1 MKLLSNNNK
10 LAKGE
15 KLGFLSLGI
24 HLSPHDKSGYNV
36 CPWASKGC
44 AMACLDTAGMGSFSN
59 VQDSRI
65 KKTRFFFEDKQGF
78 FCKLAHEIGLAVK
91 RASKKGLIPCFR
103 LNLTSDLPWEA
114 IRNADRK
121 TIFELFP
128 NTQFYD
134 YSKGFSRMRNYLA
147 GKMPSNYHLT
157 FSRSESNQA
166 HCEIILKLGGNVACV
181 FRNELPKTSQRLGKR
196 KRVINGDVSDLR
208 FRDPKG
214 CIVGLVEKGR
224 AKKDETGFVLN

>member
-15 KLGFLSLGI
+15 KLGFLSLGV

-44 AMACLDTAGMGSFSN
+44 AMACLDTAGMGAFP
-59 VQDSRI
+59 QTQKARI
-65 KKTRFFFEDKQGF
+65 NRTHLFFEDKQGF
-78 FCKLAHEIGLAVK
+78 LCKLVKEISLAVK
-91 RASKKGLIPCFR
+91 RAKRKGLIPCFR
-103 LNLTSDLPWEA
+103 LNLTSDLPWEG

-128 NTQFYD
+128 DVQFYD

-181 FRNELPKTSQRLGKR
+181 FRNELPSTWQG

>member
-1 MKLLSNNNK
+1 MKLLSDNNK
-10 LAKGE
+10 IHKGE
-15 KLGFLSLGI
+15 KFGFYTLGI
-24 HLSPHDKSGYNV
+24 HLSPAKKSGYEV
-36 CPWASKGC
+36 CSWRSEGC
-44 AMACLDTAGMGSFSN
+44 TMSCLDTAGKWSNTPN
-59 VQDSRI
+59 VQSSRI
-65 KKTRFFFEDKQGF
+65 AKTRFFFEDKQGF
-78 FCKLAHEIGLAVK
+78 FCKLAHEISLAVK
-91 RASKKGLIPCFR
+91 RAERKGLTPCFR
-103 LNLTSDLPWEA
+103 LNLTSDLPWEG

-128 NTQFYD
+128 TVQFYD
-134 YSKGFSRMRNYLA
+134 YTKGFSRMRNYLN

-166 HCEIILKLGGNVACV
+166 HCDIIAKLGGNVACV
-181 FRNELPKTSQRLGKR
+181 FRNELPSTWQG

-224 AKKDETGFVLN
+224 AKKDESGFVLN

>member
-1 MKLLSNNNK
+1 MKLLSDNNK
-10 LAKGE
+10 IHKGE
-15 KLGFLSLGI
+15 KFGFYTLGI

-36 CPWASKGC
+36 CPWASEGC
-44 AMACLDTAGMGSFSN
+44 AMACLDTAGMGAFSN
-59 VQDSRI
+59 VQESRI
-65 KKTRFFFEDKQGF
+65 NKTRFFFEDKQGF
-78 FCKLAHEIGLAVK
+78 FCKLAHEISLAVK
-91 RASKKGLIPCFR
+91 RADKKGLIPCFR
-103 LNLTSDLPWEA
+103 LNLTSDLPWEG

-128 NTQFYD
+128 TVQFYD
-134 YSKGFSRMRNYLA
+134 YTKGFSRMRNYLN

-157 FSRSESNQA
+157 FSRSESNQV
-166 HCEIILKLGGNVACV
+166 HCDIIAKLGGNVACV
-181 FRNELPKTSQRLGKR
+181 FRNELPKTWQG
-196 KRVINGDVSDLR
+196 KRVINGDESDLR